1 MPDLA
6 ALEKIIDNS
15 VAALK
20 AGDLSVLTDLSD
32 QAEAA
37 MIGNGPANTAAAARL
52 RDKVLRNEALIS
64 AALKGVK
71 SARQRAKD
79 LMSAGQFTT
88 YNAAG
93 HKSQVGQ
100 SCQPA
105 SRRL

>member
-6 ALEKIIDNS
+6 TLEKIIDDS

-20 AGDLSVLTDLSD
+20 AGNLSLLTDLSD
-32 QAEAA
+32 KAEAA
-37 MIGNGPANTAAAARL
+37 MLRDGPANTAAAARL
-52 RDKVLRNEALIS
+52 RGKVLRNEALIS

-93 HKSQVGQ
+93 HKSHVGQ
-100 SCQPA
+100 SCLPA

>member
-6 ALEKIIDNS
+6 ALERIIDES

-20 AGDLSVLTDLSD
+20 AGNLSLLTDLSD
-32 QAEAA
+32 KAEAA
-37 MIGNGPANTAAAARL
+37 MMGDGPANTDAAGRL
-52 RDKVLRNEALIS
+52 RGKILRNEALIS

-79 LMSAGQFTT
+79 LMGAGQFTT

-93 HKSQVGQ
+93 HKSAVGQ
-100 SCQPA
+100 SNQPA
-105 SRRL
+105 ARRF

>member
-6 ALEKIIDNS
+6 ALEKIIDDS

-20 AGDLSVLTDLSD
+20 AGNLSLLTDLSD
-32 QAEAA
+32 RADAA
-37 MIGNGPANTAAAARL
+37 MRGDGPANSAAAKRL
-52 RDKVLRNEALIS
+52 RGKVLRNEALIS

-88 YNAAG
+88 YDATG
-93 HKSQVGQ
+93 HRSHVGQ